1 MTSRGLRLRTL
12 GGLAVEGDPR
22 PVLGAATQRRPLALL
37 ALLASAR
44 DRGVSRDKL
53 LGYLW
58 PESSADKARHLLNQ
72 ALYALRRNLAADDLF
87 LGSSELRLNPGAL
100 SADMREFEEALD
112 RGDSERAAALYGGPF
127 LDGFFLSDAPEF
139 EHWVDAERTRLAARA
154 ERALETLAAAASAR
168 GDHRAAAEWWQ
179 RLTALDPLSSRFALG
194 LMEALVAAGDRA
206 GALRHARVHE
216 QLLAQDMGTSPD
228 GRVVALVQKL
238 HAKAGSTGSGKRA
251 AVRRAAAG
259 GRPFAAALADRYAI
273 ERELGRGGTTSVYL
287 ARDRKHDRAVALKV
301 LHPELSSVVAAE
313 RFLRQIR
320 LLARLRHPHVLP
332 LYDSGEADG
341 FLFLVTPYIDGGS
354 LRARLAR
361 DRRLAMVEAIGLT
374 REVAEALDYA
384 HAHNVL
390 HRNIKPEH
398 ILLDAGHAVVG
409 GFGIVRA
416 LEVAHEE
423 ILTAEGLRVGTPRYM
438 SPEQTACLTLDGR
451 SDLYSL
457 ACVLYEMLSGTP
469 PSSATEPVPIRTLRP
484 ELSESVE
491 VALARALARAPSGR
505 FETAG
510 EFARGLTT

>member
-1 MTSRGLRLRTL
+1 
-12 GGLAVEGDPR
+12 
-22 PVLGAATQRRPLALL
+22 
-37 ALLASAR
+37 
-44 DRGVSRDKL
+44 
-53 LGYLW
+53 
-58 PESSADKARHLLNQ
+58 
-72 ALYALRRNLAADDLF
+72 
-87 LGSSELRLNPGAL
+87 
-100 SADMREFEEALD
+100 
-112 RGDSERAAALYGGPF
+112 
-127 LDGFFLSDAPEF
+127 
-139 EHWVDAERTRLAARA
+139 
-154 ERALETLAAAASAR
+154 
-168 GDHRAAAEWWQ
+168 
-179 RLTALDPLSSRFALG
+179 
-194 LMEALVAAGDRA
+194 MEALVAAGDRS

-216 QLLAQDMGTSPD
+216 ELLAQEMGMSPD
-228 GRVVALVQKL
+228 ARVAALVQKL
-238 HAKAGSTGSGKRA
+238 RAEAGSNSGERVV
-251 AVRRAAAG
+251 VRRAAGA
-259 GRPFAAALADRYAI
+259 RPFAAALADRYTI
-273 ERELGRGGTTSVYL
+273 ERQLGRGGTTNVYL

-341 FLFLVTPYIDGGS
+341 FLFLVTPYIEGGS
-354 LRARLAR
+354 LRARLTR
-361 DRRLAMVEAIGLT
+361 EHRLSVVEALGLT
-374 REVAEALDYA
+374 REVAEALDHA

-457 ACVLYEMLSGTP
+457 ACVLYELLSGAPP
-469 PSSATEPVPIRTLRP
+469 PSAAEPAPIRTLRP
-484 ELSESVE
+484 EVPESVE

-505 FETAG
+505 FETAA
-510 EFARGLTT
+510 EFGRALSV

>member
-1 MTSRGLRLRTL
+1 MASCSLRLRTL

-22 PVLGAATQRRPLALL
+22 PALGAATQRRPLALL

-44 DRGVSRDKL
+44 ERGVSRDKL

-58 PESSADKARHLLNQ
+58 PESSEEKARHLLNQ

-100 SADMREFEEALD
+100 GADMREFEEALD
-112 RGDSERAAALYGGPF
+112 RGDPERAAAIYAGPF

-139 EHWVDAERTRLAARA
+139 EHWVEAERTRLASRA
-154 ERALETLAAAASAR
+154 ERALETLAAGAKAR
-168 GDHRAAAEWWQ
+168 GDHRAAAEWWR

-194 LMEALVAAGDRA
+194 LMEALVAAGDRS

-216 QLLAQDMGTSPD
+216 ELLAQEMGMSPD
-228 GRVVALVQKL
+228 ARVAALVQKL
-238 HAKAGSTGSGKRA
+238 RAEAGSNSGERVV
-251 AVRRAAAG
+251 VRRAAGA
-259 GRPFAAALADRYAI
+259 RPFATALADRYTI
-273 ERELGRGGTTSVYL
+273 ERQLGRGGTTNVYL

-341 FLFLVTPYIDGGS
+341 FLFLVTPYIEGGS
-354 LRARLAR
+354 LRARLTR
-361 DRRLAMVEAIGLT
+361 EHRLSVVEALGLT
-374 REVAEALDYA
+374 REVAEALDHA

-423 ILTAEGLRVGTPRYM
+423 ELTAEGLRVGTPRYM

-457 ACVLYEMLSGTP
+457 ACVLYELLSGAPP
-469 PSSATEPVPIRTLRP
+469 PSAAEPAPIRTLRP
-484 ELSESVE
+484 EVPESVE

-505 FETAG
+505 FETAA
-510 EFARGLTT
+510 EFGRALSV